1 MAPSKKRGSDCHSP
15 LNMEEELIKCL
26 RHNKDAFAYKAQ
38 DMSGIHP
45 NFIEHKLFTE
55 SGCKASSLEKEFG
68 DDKRKTIK

>member
-1 MAPSKKRGSDCHSP
+1 
-15 LNMEEELIKCL
+15 MEEELIKCL

-55 SGCKASSLEKEFG
+55 SGCKAGSLEKEFG